1 MSLHIV
7 RVSVLPDPL
16 VANTIYLL
24 AVSATEV
31 QVITVGNNINN
42 PRKTQLSSEVATLIN
57 NSATSLTAD
66 YDTKIAAAV
75 TAAGGDVDA
84 ALAEAKA
91 YTDTGL
97 SAEVTRVDAAI
108 AAGDAATLVSAKAYT
123 DAELADE
130 VTRVDAK
137 IAADIATSAAA
148 DAALLSSA
156 ISSEVTRV
164 DAKIANNVAA
174 NSAADRAYTDAAI
187 TSEVARVDSKIAADI
202 SGAIGN
208 LDLSNS
214 AQLAANIAGR
224 DALVLTKNSF
234 VLVSDAT
241 GDATVTA
248 GAALYFYN
256 TGDSSFLKIAEYESL
271 DIVIPNKAILEQF
284 SDVSGQL
291 AYKGALVGTV
301 QEGAHA
307 W

>member
-1 MSLHIV
+1 MLLPKPLALMLLWLPVMPPRSLPPRPTPTTKWLTKSARI
-7 RVSVLPDPL
+7 DAK
-16 VANTIYLL
+16 VAADIAAEAARADTAIAAGDAATL
-24 AVSATEV
+24 AAA
-31 QVITVGNNINN
+31 
-42 PRKTQLSSEVATLIN
+42 KTYADGLGSSEVA
-57 NSATSLTAD
+57 
-66 YDTKIAAAV
+66 
-75 TAAGGDVDA
+75 
-84 ALAEAKA
+84 
-91 YTDTGL
+91 
-97 SAEVTRVDAAI
+97 RVDAAI
-108 AAGDAATLVSAKAYT
+108 AAGDAATLTAAKAYT

-164 DAKIANNVAA
+164 DTKIANDVAA